1 MKLKFTS
8 FVLLS
13 FISLGVLAA
22 GKSAFIDP
30 VALLDKA
37 PQSRKALETMQNEFK
52 DRESSLRE
60 LVNEIQTMEK
70 NYQNDNAIMSAEQ
83 KKKVEEEIIQR
94 KRKFQFE
101 QQSLKEDVQK
111 RRNQLLNEVRKEVSQ
126 VIREYGVKNGYDFI
140 FSDGVAFAADSVN
153 ITAEILK
160 ELEK

>member
-1 MKLKFTS
+1 MKLKLSSLLF
-8 FVLLS
+8 LS
-13 FISLGVLAA
+13 FISFGVLAA

-30 VALLDKA
+30 IALLDKA

-111 RRNQLLNEVRKEVSQ
+111 RRNQLLNEVRKAVSL
-126 VIREYGVKNGYDFI
+126 VIKEYGINNGYDFI
-140 FSDGVAFAADSVN
+140 FSDGVVFASDSVN
-153 ITAEILK
+153 ITTEILK